1 MIKPFGSRSRFC
13 YNGRVFTKEIMMFE
27 KIDKRGAGTLVSDD
41 HFEVE
46 ITPKIYDDGYT
57 LTKRV
62 LDDPLKIIEIRD
74 IRLPLSEK
82 EILKE
87 AKKLLKTEYESF
99 SWQGWRLPTV

>member
-1 MIKPFGSRSRFC
+1 MTKPFGSSFYFC
-13 YNGRVFTKEIMMFE
+13 YNGQVFTKEIIMFE
-27 KIDKRGAGTLVSDD
+27 KIDKHGASILVSDD
-41 HFEVE
+41 HFAVEV
-46 ITPKIYDDGYT
+46 TPKIYDDGYT

-62 LDDPLKIIEIRD
+62 LDYPLEIIEIRD

-99 SWQGWRLPTV
+99 SWQGWRLPTA

>member
-1 MIKPFGSRSRFC
+1 
-13 YNGRVFTKEIMMFE
+13 MFE
-27 KIDKRGAGTLVSDD
+27 KIDKRGASILVSDD
-41 HFEVE
+41 YFEVE
-46 ITPKIYDDGYT
+46 VTPKIYDNGYT

-62 LDDPLKIIEIRD
+62 IDDPLEIVEIRD

-99 SWQGWRLPTV
+99 LRQEWRLPTA

>member
-1 MIKPFGSRSRFC
+1 
-13 YNGRVFTKEIMMFE
+13 MFE
-27 KIDKRGAGTLVSDD
+27 KIDKRGASILVSDSY
-41 HFEVE
+41 FEVE
-46 ITPKIYDDGYT
+46 VTPKIYDNGYT

-62 LDDPLKIIEIRD
+62 IDDPLEIVEIRD

-99 SWQGWRLPTV
+99 PRQEWRLPTA